1 MSLTKKLVLSVTTGA
16 LVTGGVVVT
25 VATGNA
31 AAPDVV
37 CPGSTVTLSGEA
49 GPPAATSGNFPVGT
63 KLKVTNLDN
72 NQSTTVT
79 VNGPSGSCVL
89 LNNSAFDQVREPG
102 KNLIRRARIERVDG
116 GGAPANGAAPAAPST
131 APGAGQAPPATGEV
145 VCPGSTVTLSGEAGP
160 PAATSGNFPVGTKL
174 KVTNL
179 DNNQS
184 TTVTVNGPSG
194 SCVLLNNSAFDQ
206 VREPGKNLI
215 RRARIERV
223 DGGGAPANG
232 AAPAAPAAPSTAPGA
247 GQAPPATGEVVCPGS
262 TVTLSGEAG
271 PPAATSGNFP
281 VGTKLKVTNLDNNQS
296 TTVTVN
302 GPSGSC
308 VLLNNS
314 AFDQVREPG
323 KNLIRRARIER
334 VN

>member
-72 NQSTTVT
+72 NQSTTV
-79 VNGPSGSCVL
+79 
-89 LNNSAFDQVREPG
+89 
-102 KNLIRRARIERVDG
+102 
-116 GGAPANGAAPAAPST
+116 
-131 APGAGQAPPATGEV
+131 
-145 VCPGSTVTLSGEAGP
+145 
-160 PAATSGNFPVGTKL
+160 
-174 KVTNL
+174 
-179 DNNQS
+179 
-184 TTVTVNGPSG
+184 
-194 SCVLLNNSAFDQ
+194 

-232 AAPAAPAAPSTAPGA
+232 AAPAAPAAPSTAPGG